1 MLLKRSSP
9 RGFQRAAGQIMV
21 GVLVLTVGY
30 GAWAVQ
36 PQNAAPSAGIVQNGI
51 SHPNIDVS
59 ADTAEHAGSET
70 RYRGNV
76 VIKIM
81 GYSGPVETRA
91 DREDVG
97 PNGDVLLQGDVQI
110 HMGNLTI
117 TTKRA
122 IMSGNKQMRTF
133 KMDEARVGSPF

>member
-1 MLLKRSSP
+1 MTVAPQKGEVLRSCGP
-9 RGFQRAAGQIMV
+9 A
-21 GVLVLTVGY
+21 LVLTVGY

-36 PQNAAPSAGIVQNGI
+36 PESAAPSAGIVQNDI
-51 SHPNIDVS
+51 THPNIDLS
-59 ADTAEHAGSET
+59 ADKADHEGSEI

-81 GYSGPVETRA
+81 DFSGRVETRA
-91 DREDVG
+91 DSEDVQ
-97 PNGDVLLQGDVQI
+97 PNGDVLLEGDVQI

-122 IMSGNKQMRTF
+122 IMSGDKQTRTF
-133 KMDEARVGSPF
+133 KMDEARVAST